1 LKKDIVSVEIVLKR
15 WLKMSITAEQI
26 LKEFES
32 LPDSDKR
39 EVASEILRRVFK
51 IDYTPLSDDELIM
64 NAEAV
69 FLELDQRE
77 IRDERPEPR

>member
-1 LKKDIVSVEIVLKR
+1 LKKDFVGVEIVLKR
-15 WLKMSITAEQI
+15 WLKMSIAAEQL

-32 LPDSDKR
+32 LPDSDKH

-51 IDYTPLSDDELIM
+51 IDYTPLSDDELIL

-77 IRDERPEPR
+77 IRDERPESR

>member
-1 LKKDIVSVEIVLKR
+1 
-15 WLKMSITAEQI
+15 MSIAAEQL

-32 LPDSDKR
+32 LPDSDKH
-39 EVASEILRRVFK
+39 EVASEILRR
-51 IDYTPLSDDELIM
+51 ILNIGYSPLSDDELVL

-77 IRDERPEPR
+77 IRDGHFKSR

>member
-1 LKKDIVSVEIVLKR
+1 
-15 WLKMSITAEQI
+15 MSIATEQL

-32 LPDSDKR
+32 LPDSDKH
-39 EVASEILRRVFK
+39 EVASEILRR
-51 IDYTPLSDDELIM
+51 ILNICYSPLSDDELVL

-77 IRDERPEPR
+77 LRDGHFKSR

>member
-1 LKKDIVSVEIVLKR
+1 
-15 WLKMSITAEQI
+15 MSITAEQ
-26 LKEFES
+26 LLNEFES

-39 EVASEILRRVFK
+39 EVASEILRRVYK

-77 IRDERPEPR
+77 IRDERPESR

>member
-1 LKKDIVSVEIVLKR
+1 LKKNLVGVEIVAEEVV
-15 WLKMSITAEQI
+15 KMSIAAEQL

-32 LPDSDKR
+32 LPDSDKH

-51 IDYTPLSDDELIM
+51 IDYTPLSDDELVL

-77 IRDERPEPR
+77 IRDERPESR

>member
-1 LKKDIVSVEIVLKR
+1 
-15 WLKMSITAEQI
+15 MSISAEQI

-51 IDYTPLSDDELIM
+51 IDYAPLSDDELIM
-64 NAEAV
+64 SAEAV

-77 IRDERPEPR
+77 IRDERP